1 MEDNNEIK
9 KYGLVLGGGGA
20 KGAYEMGAIK
30 ALSEMGILDNLSA
43 VAGTSIGA
51 VNMVLLA
58 SRNIERAETVWK
70 NINADD
76 FIEFDGNEFDIT
88 RDGDGLLSREGLKR
102 LLKENGDYEKIK
114 NSEIP
119 QYITVSNKLPE
130 GKLCVEY
137 IKLNGK
143 DVDIIESYIMASS
156 AIPIVYDAVSV
167 ENGFY
172 CDGGLC
178 DNNPI
183 KPIYDEGIRDIIVIS
198 NDQTFKVPSSQF
210 SDASISL
217 VSPSSSIFLDA
228 LVPTGDFDKNNAV
241 YRFELGYLD
250 AKLSLPYLLK
260 GEKAPDL
267 THNRVI
273 AEQKYKQAK
282 LSSNV
287 SGNMSALENMLGR
300 YGIDL

>member
-58 SRNIERAETVWK
+58 SRDMERAEKAWK
-70 NINADD
+70 NINVDD
-76 FIEFDGNEFDIT
+76 FLELDGNEFDIT

-114 NSEIP
+114 ESVIP

-130 GKLCVEY
+130 GKLSVEY
-137 IKLNGK
+137 VKLNGK
-143 DVDIIESYIMASS
+143 DIDTIESYIMASS

-183 KPIYDEGIRDIIVIS
+183 RPVYDEGIRDIIVIS
-198 NDQTFKVPSSQF
+198 NDSTFVVPASQF
-210 SDASISL
+210 SDAKISL
-217 VSPSSSIFLDA
+217 VSPSSSIFMDS
-228 LVPTGDFDKNNAV
+228 LVPTGDLDKNNAV
-241 YRFELGYLD
+241 FRFELGYLD
-250 AKLSLPYLLK
+250 AKFSLPYLLR
-260 GEKAPDL
+260 GEKSPDL
-267 THNRVI
+267 SNNRVI

-287 SGNMSALENMLGR
+287 SGNMGALESMLGR